1 MSVVLRAYFCKVLVA
16 CKTEIVSNNILF
28 KNRQCILV
36 NLSFKEYALCSF
48 SFAGVI
54 HFLVAKYKQL
64 CVICRCSIYLNVGTR
79 YHDICRIS
87 ISCLKPSTGTTYAR
101 KNVTIVLFMSNI
113 IIANYFAVL
122 WPMLL
127 GVHLICL

>member
-54 HFLVAKYKQL
+54 HFLVAK
-64 CVICRCSIYLNVGTR
+64 
-79 YHDICRIS
+79 S
-87 ISCLKPSTGTTYAR
+87 ISNS
-101 KNVTIVLFMSNI
+101 VLS
-113 IIANYFAVL
+113 V
-122 WPMLL
+122 
-127 GVHLICL
+127 GVQYIFGCWDQIPRYLQDIY